1 MFISCSPPLLLTCY
15 PRAKYEELEP
25 RCEALRTENAQGKI
39 KLLMLKELH
48 NKLTKESE
56 QIKQEKAEQRQ
67 RKVISLVPPAI
78 VFLTNTSG
86 RDFERDV
93 GTF

>member
-1 MFISCSPPLLLTCY
+1 
-15 PRAKYEELEP
+15 
-25 RCEALRTENAQGKI
+25 LRTENAQGKV

-67 RKVISLVPPAI
+67 RKVLLLIPLATI
-78 VFLTNTSG
+78 F
-86 RDFERDV
+86 
-93 GTF
+93 

>member
-1 MFISCSPPLLLTCY
+1 
-15 PRAKYEELEP
+15 
-25 RCEALRTENAQGKI
+25 
-39 KLLMLKELH
+39 MLKELH

-78 VFLTNTSG
+78 VFLTNKSG

>member
-1 MFISCSPPLLLTCY
+1 
-15 PRAKYEELEP
+15 
-25 RCEALRTENAQGKI
+25 LRTENAQGKI

-67 RKVISLVPPAI
+67 RKVIYFVTVVTIFSDQQVR
-78 VFLTNTSG
+78 T
-86 RDFERDV
+86 
-93 GTF
+93 